1 MLIILNNF
9 TYSLGLY
16 ICSLYLWQIVIV
28 PEVFYILKL
37 PTTRT
42 FKSRLSQSLSSLFP
56 SVFALYIHTSTKF
69 TTLDHIQ
76 VCFPHIFNPTHSPHI
91 LEQSQSALSTAQTP
105 HILSD
110 STSLLVPQVI
120 FDI

>member
-1 MLIILNNF
+1 MSVYFKSKRYIIVKKTCGSLN
-9 TYSLGLY
+9 Y
-16 ICSLYLWQIVIV
+16 IVVDYKQC
-28 PEVFYILKL
+28 L

-120 FDI
+120 FDF